1 MKLNIEIP
9 DELLSRTAEPAS
21 PSAAGPTDAR
31 SGGAAP
37 DSVAVGRVG
46 PASVEQALSAGAAEQ
61 AALRGRGAGRGPGGH
76 DNSPTRRR
84 NSAPRCSKFS

>member
-9 DELLSRTAEPAS
+9 DELLSRATEQAS
-21 PSAAGPTDAR
+21 PPAAGPTDAR

-61 AALRGRGAGRGPGGH
+61 AAGPVERLGQASADGMDGG
-76 DNSPTRRR
+76 T
-84 NSAPRCSKFS
+84 APA

>member
-9 DELLSRTAEPAS
+9 DELLSRTGQQSTGQP
-21 PSAAGPTDAR
+21 AAGPTEAR

-61 AALRGRGAGRGPGGH
+61 AAGPVERLGH
-76 DNSPTRRR
+76 DQSPDGMDGG
-84 NSAPRCSKFS
+84 SAPA

>member
-21 PSAAGPTDAR
+21 PPAAGLTDAR

-46 PASVEQALSAGAAEQ
+46 PASAEQALSAGAAEQ
-61 AALRGRGAGRGPGGH
+61 AASPLERLAQAPSAGGMDGG
-76 DNSPTRRR
+76 T
-84 NSAPRCSKFS
+84 APA